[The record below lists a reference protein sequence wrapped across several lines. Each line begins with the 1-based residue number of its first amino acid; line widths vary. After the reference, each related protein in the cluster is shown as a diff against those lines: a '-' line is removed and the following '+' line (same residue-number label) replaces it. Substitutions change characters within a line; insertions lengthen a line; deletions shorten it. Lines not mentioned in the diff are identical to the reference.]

1 MPRYSHRDRI
11 RIKHSW
17 EYGLLSLTAVLNGAQ
32 LIGTNRG
39 QNLGGRSLFVL
50 TAAIVVPAAIVP
62 VARVDAP
69 PPGACSTLDVTG
81 ELYNLP
87 DSHPD
92 ALSWMLTQID
102 YYLDVWSSRKRA
114 W

>member
-1 MPRYSHRDRI
+1 MPGYSHRDRI
-11 RIKHSW
+11 RTKHSW

-39 QNLGGRSLFVL
+39 RNLGGRSLFVL
-50 TAAIVVPAAIVP
+50 TAANVVPAAIVL

-69 PPGACSTLDVTG
+69 PTGACSTLDVTG

-87 DSHPD
+87 VAAVETTIATIEIKNDQPRES
-92 ALSWMLTQID
+92 
-102 YYLDVWSSRKRA
+102 
-114 W
+114 